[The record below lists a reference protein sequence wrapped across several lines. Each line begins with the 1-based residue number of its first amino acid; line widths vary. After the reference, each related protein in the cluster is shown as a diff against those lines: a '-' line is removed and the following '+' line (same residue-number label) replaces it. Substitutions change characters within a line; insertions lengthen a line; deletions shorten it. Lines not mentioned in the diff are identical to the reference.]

1 MGSPLSSL
9 FADLF
14 LGILERTIISRLE
27 KRGVILKW
35 IRYVDDCIC
44 ISKKGSFDQ
53 IFDKVN
59 KWDKN
64 ISFSFEKMVDNQLH
78 FLSSTV
84 YVENDTFE
92 FRPYRKSGPD
102 TILGNFKKSTISE
115 KYLINNICT
124 MLHLAQNSSS
134 NHEILLTDMEQNLK
148 PIFLNNSYP
157 LKLINSKFVQFL
169 QNGPKPKPPD
179 VTFTLSLPYTS
190 KNMDF
195 HVRKMVK
202 DIKVTM
208 PNFHI
213 RLVYKGIKVSNLFS
227 ADAKPKQSDLLDTTN
242 CCYHFK
248 CTCSSH
254 YVGMTA
260 RMIKTRAK
268 EHRNPSSA
276 KGIYYHINSCPT
288 NLSKLK
294 AFEEQN
300 INPNSGSRAKKKIR
314 DKFFMQHFRI
324 LQRRFGSYF
333 ERRNAEAFFIRILRP
348 DLNDQKD
355 HNSFA
360 LF

>member
-1 MGSPLSSL
+1 
-9 FADLF
+9 
-14 LGILERTIISRLE
+14 
-27 KRGVILKW
+27 
-35 IRYVDDCIC
+35 
-44 ISKKGSFDQ
+44 
-53 IFDKVN
+53 
-59 KWDKN
+59 
-64 ISFSFEKMVDNQLH
+64 
-78 FLSSTV
+78 
-84 YVENDTFE
+84 
-92 FRPYRKSGPD
+92 
-102 TILGNFKKSTISE
+102 
-115 KYLINNICT
+115 
-124 MLHLAQNSSS
+124 
-134 NHEILLTDMEQNLK
+134 
-148 PIFLNNSYP
+148 
-157 LKLINSKFVQFL
+157 
-169 QNGPKPKPPD
+169 
-179 VTFTLSLPYTS
+179 
-190 KNMDF
+190 MDF

-227 ADAKPKQSDLLDTTN
+227 ADAKPKHPDVLDTTN

-288 NLSKLK
+288 YLSKLK